1 MRKMGSEKYKLKW
14 SKYETNILTAFHGL
28 LESETLSD
36 VTLFCEGQTFKAH
49 RLVLAACSTHFESL
63 FSHAPINA
71 PTNNQFFVI
80 LDGTRADDLQILLH
94 FMYRGE
100 AYLHHDRINSVLKTA
115 EVLQVKGLSEG
126 PRNIE
131 INNQNMHMAAAS
143 TSSRSWSPINSGGVP
158 ISPPLMRKKRERDD
172 SPPTRSPIPEHSSP
186 NYYPRE
192 QFPMYR
198 LPTFAGRPVEAVA
211 AAAAAAAAA
220 SSGSNNLPSSS
231 SPFNHKASPSPCG
244 GGERYS
250 KMIRG
255 GSASPHRPPS
265 VSKREEEDDHYVR
278 SSPMIRPSSNKAED
292 YEDVPPPPRGMGNS
306 SSPQPP
312 VSGLSKHQS
321 FPSDSTTTEL
331 NSGPSGLLSRAYKE
345 RLRRESEHCEP
356 ESNTNNDDLT
366 HQTKFPDFRNSREE
380 ISRLNDITPP
390 RNPSG
395 LNDEDVRTAAN
406 NLETFRRLA
415 QQHARTLPI
424 PVTLA
429 QGFSASDY
437 VRLASH
443 VRDPENGTGTKL
455 RCPFCERTYGYETNL
470 RAHIRQRHQGIR
482 VSCPYCPR
490 TFTRNNTVR
499 RHVAREHRHLS
510 RNIPTRFTST
520 RIPPDP
526 ISAQQMAAVA
536 SATSLLQ
543 PPSPN
548 TSGKVKSNLIC
559 SKYQKWSSTDI
570 KK

>member
-71 PTNNQFFVI
+71 PSNNQFFVI

-131 INNQNMHMAAAS
+131 INNQNNLHMGGGAAS
-143 TSSRSWSPINSGGVP
+143 TSSRSWSPVNSGGP
-158 ISPPLMRKKRERDD
+158 PHSPPLMRKKREREE
-172 SPPTRSPIPEHSSP
+172 SPPRSPPHHHNSP

-198 LPTFAGRPVEAVA
+198 LPNFAGRPVEAVA
-211 AAAAAAAAA
+211 AAAIAASAAAAA
-220 SSGSNNLPSSS
+220 SNNLPSSS
-231 SPFNHKASPSPCG
+231 TNFHKSSPR
-244 GGERYS
+244 GERYS
-250 KMIRG
+250 SKP
-255 GSASPHRPPS
+255 SPPLRPPS
-265 VSKREEEDDHYVR
+265 AASKREEEHEEQYPA
-278 SSPMIRPSSNKAED
+278 SSPMIIRPSSNSKPEEFEED
-292 YEDVPPPPRGMGNS
+292 TKQQ
-306 SSPQPP
+306 QPP
-312 VSGLSKHQS
+312 S
-321 FPSDSTTTEL
+321 FPSDSTTTSSNNPPSSTDL
-331 NSGPSGLLSRAYKE
+331 NSGGGILSRAYKE
-345 RLRRESEHCEP
+345 RLQRVSEHCEP
-356 ESNTNNDDLT
+356 ESNTDDIHNN
-366 HQTKFPDFRNSREE
+366 KFPDFRNSREDT
-380 ISRLNDITPP
+380 SRLNDMSPP
-390 RNPSG
+390 PPGRNPAG
-395 LNDEDVRTAAN
+395 LNDEEVRTAAN

-526 ISAQQMAAVA
+526 ISAQQMAAVV
-536 SATSLLQ
+536 SATGQQ
-543 PPSPN
+543 PPSP
-548 TSGKVKSNLIC
+548 GGIIPV
-559 SKYQKWSSTDI
+559 QSSTPTSDI
-570 KK
+570 AAKQP